1 MSIFRDRLRALGH
14 RVATSFRLRLL
25 VAMMLIVSAI
35 TAAAIYFTQHAMENS
50 DQHTL
55 QQEFQAAFANLLGV
69 QDAHRGMIAERC
81 GALAVDTHTRAAIED
96 NNLEKLYVDADVFL
110 GALLKRGPASEDA
123 NALQVTF
130 VRYLDTHGAVL
141 PPPPGYGGAFSAPP
155 DARLAVAAG
164 ADKQQVAYLAAQE
177 EDGRTRIDEVISTP
191 VTATDTGEVIGTL
204 ALGFLPAK
212 FAAQFAGAEARSG
225 IWLDGRLHIPSLDPA
240 SLDALGAE
248 IMRAAPGSGGAASSV
263 AVTAGHAPHQL
274 FYMLLNPGSRF
285 PPAYEVCLYPLSEAL
300 ARQQHLR
307 WQILGAGALLLCAGL
322 GASHLVATRFSAPI
336 EKLAV
341 DSEEHRAGRERAEAE
356 LDSTNDEL
364 VARNAELQAA
374 LADLKTTQQH
384 VIQQER
390 LRALG
395 QMASGI
401 AHDFN
406 NALVPILGFC
416 ELLQIRPEILAD
428 RAKAQSYLETIQTA
442 AKDAASVVS
451 RLREF
456 YRADKGHKPFAPVN
470 LKRLLEQ
477 TITLTRPKWKEQAQ
491 AAGVHIDVAL
501 ELEPVPPVAGE
512 ESALREVLTN
522 LIFNA
527 VDAMPTG
534 GTLTLR
540 TRRVDNT
547 AVMEVADTG
556 TGMTE
561 EVRQR
566 CLEPFFSTKGEH
578 GTGLGLSMV
587 FGIVQRHSGSL
598 DLRSAPGEGTTF
610 SITLPLMDAIVGHS
624 DESKL
629 SKAHAPLRILVVDD
643 EAPVRDTLSAILM
656 ADGHEVAI
664 AVDGSDGLRQFGG
677 SEFDLVITDKAMP
690 GMNGDQMAAAIK
702 HVAPHTPI
710 ILLTGF
716 GLFYDKKDFP
726 DIDVL
731 ASKPVRIPA
740 LREAIA
746 TAITT
751 CRS

>member
-1 MSIFRDRLRALGH
+1 MSIFRDRLKALGQGA
-14 RVATSFRLRLL
+14 ATSFRVKLL
-25 VAMMLIVSAI
+25 IAMMLVVSAI
-35 TAAAIYFTQHAMENS
+35 TGTAIYFAQHAMAAAA
-50 DQHTL
+50 QRTL
-55 QQEFQAAFANLLGV
+55 QQEFRAAFANLLGV
-69 QDAHRGMIAERC
+69 QDAHRAMIAERC
-81 GALAVDTHTRAAIED
+81 GALTMDTRTRAAIED
-96 NNLEKLYVDADVFL
+96 KNLERLYLDAEVFL
-110 GALLKRGPASEDA
+110 GALLQQSAADEDA
-123 NALQVTF
+123 NALHATF
-130 VRYLDTHGAVL
+130 IRFLAADGAIL
-141 PPPPGYGGAFSAPP
+141 PPPDGYGGAFSAPS
-155 DARLAVAAG
+155 DAQLGRASTG
-164 ADKQQVAYLAAQE
+164 KQQVAYIAVSEA
-177 EDGRTRIDEVISTP
+177 DGHSRVDEVIYTP
-191 VTATDTGEVIGTL
+191 ITSTDTGEVIGTL
-204 ALGFLPAK
+204 ALGFRPAR
-212 FAAQFAGAEARSG
+212 FAAQFVGSEARSG
-225 IWLDGRLHIPSLDPA
+225 IWLERRLHLPSLDPA
-240 SLDALGAE
+240 TADAIE
-248 IMRAAPGSGGAASSV
+248 AALERDAPRSGRNVGSV
-263 AVTAGHAPHQL
+263 AVATSGAPFQIV
-274 FYMLLNPGSRF
+274 YQLLNPGSRF
-285 PPAYEVCLYPLSEAL
+285 PPAYEVCLYPLSAEI
-300 ARQQHLR
+300 ARERQLQ
-307 WQILGAGALLLCAGL
+307 WQILEAGALLLCAGL
-322 GASHLVATRFSAPI
+322 VASHFVAARFSAPV
-336 EKLAV
+336 ERLTV
-341 DSEEHRAGRERAEAE
+341 DSAEHRAGRERAEAE
-356 LDSTNDEL
+356 LESANVEL
-364 VARNAELQAA
+364 VNRNAELQAA

-416 ELLQIRPEILAD
+416 ELLQIRPDILAD

-477 TITLTRPKWKEQAQ
+477 TITLTRPRWKEQAQ
-491 AAGVHIDVAL
+491 AAGVHIDVSL
-501 ELEPVPPVAGE
+501 ELEPVPPIAGE

-527 VDAMPTG
+527 VDAMPAG

-540 TRRVDNT
+540 TRRDGDT
-547 AVMEVADTG
+547 ALIEVADTG

-598 DLRSAPGEGTTF
+598 DLRSAPGRGTTF
-610 SITLPLMDAIVGHS
+610 TISLPLMDAVVGHA
-624 DESKL
+624 DESKIIRTQP
-629 SKAHAPLRILVVDD
+629 ALRILVVDD
-643 EAPVRDTLSAILM
+643 EAPVRDTLAAILV
-656 ADGHEVAI
+656 ADGHQVTLAT
-664 AVDGSDGLRQFGG
+664 DGSQGLKQFGAA
-677 SEFDLVITDKAMP
+677 EFDLVITDKAMP

-702 HVAPHTPI
+702 RVAPKTPI

-746 TAITT
+746 TATHHP
-751 CRS
+751 

>member
-1 MSIFRDRLRALGH
+1 MSTFRKRLQAIRGGTA
-14 RVATSFRLRLL
+14 ASFRVKLL
-25 VAMMLIVSAI
+25 ITIMLVLSAI
-35 TAAAIYFTQHAMENS
+35 TGVALFFTQRTMES
-50 DQHTL
+50 TAERAL
-55 QQEFQAAFANLLGV
+55 QEEFRAAFANLLGV
-69 QDAHRGMIAERC
+69 QDAHRAMIAERC
-81 GALAVDTHTRAAIED
+81 RALTTDVRTRAAIED
-96 NNLEKLYVDADVFL
+96 RNLEKLYLDAEVFL
-110 GALLKRGPASEDA
+110 RALLNKGAGGDDA
-123 NALQVTF
+123 NALQATF
-130 VRYLDTHGAVL
+130 IRFLDQDGAVL
-141 PPPPGYGGAFSAPP
+141 PPPSGYGGAFSAPL
-155 DARLAVAAG
+155 DAQLGHAG
-164 ADKQQVAYLAAQE
+164 AGDAQVAYIAVNE
-177 EDGRTRIDEVISTP
+177 SDGHARVDEVIYTPITSTD
-191 VTATDTGEVIGTL
+191 AGEFTGTL
-204 ALGFLPAK
+204 ALGFRPAGI
-212 FAAQFAGAEARSG
+212 AAQFVGAEAHSG
-225 IWLDGRLHIPSLDPA
+225 IWLDHRLHLASLDPA
-240 SLDALGAE
+240 TAGAVETALE
-248 IMRAAPGSGGAASSV
+248 RATPGSHRDVGSV
-263 AVTAGHAPHQL
+263 GITARGVPYQII
-274 FYMLLNPGSRF
+274 FQLLNPGSHF
-285 PPAYEVCLYPLSEAL
+285 SPAYEVCLYPLSSEIV
-300 ARQQHLR
+300 REHQLR
-307 WQILGAGALLLCAGL
+307 GQILGAGALLLYAGL
-322 GASHLVATRFSAPI
+322 VASHLIAARFSAPVK
-336 EKLAV
+336 KLAV
-341 DSEEHRAGRERAEAE
+341 DSEKHRAGRERAEAE
-356 LDSTNDEL
+356 LESANSEL
-364 VARNAELQAA
+364 VTRNAELQAA
-374 LADLKTTQQH
+374 LSDLKTTQQH

-416 ELLQIRPEILAD
+416 ELLQIRPDILAD
-428 RAKAQSYLETIQTA
+428 RVKAQSYLETIQTA

-477 TITLTRPKWKEQAQ
+477 TITLTRPRWKEQAQ
-491 AAGVHIDVAL
+491 AAGVHIDVSL
-501 ELEPVPPVAGE
+501 GLEPVPPVAGE

-527 VDAMPTG
+527 VDAMPSG

-540 TRRVDNT
+540 TRRDGDK
-547 AVMEVADTG
+547 AIIEVADTG

-598 DLRSAPGEGTTF
+598 DLKSAPGHGTTF
-610 SITLPLMDAIVGHS
+610 AISLPLMDAVVGHA
-624 DESKL
+624 DPSKVTR
-629 SKAHAPLRILVVDD
+629 AQAALRILVVDD

-656 ADGHEVAI
+656 ADGHNVTL
-664 AVDGSDGLRQFGG
+664 AVDGSEGLKQFGKG
-677 SEFDLVITDKAMP
+677 EFDLVITDKAMP

-702 HVAPHTPI
+702 QVSPETPI

-746 TAITT
+746 AATQPA
-751 CRS
+751 